1 MACAHDPA
9 RFLRS
14 FYDFVAVNTILASP
28 VPEDDPEVDL
38 QNNWQQFVDKRYSL
52 RPDQLPKRIELEIS
66 PEVLRRLEERSRS
79 SGRSSAEIAL
89 EIISAACPPP
99 PPPPP
104 TRRSLSPMQRPPG
117 P

>member
-1 MACAHDPA
+1 
-9 RFLRS
+9 
-14 FYDFVAVNTILASP
+14 VNKILASP

-66 PEVLRRLEERSRS
+66 PEVLLRLEERSRS

-99 PPPPP
+99 P

>member
-1 MACAHDPA
+1 
-9 RFLRS
+9 
-14 FYDFVAVNTILASP
+14 VNTIPASP

-66 PEVLRRLEERSRS
+66 PEVLLRLEERSRS

-99 PPPPP
+99 